1 MSGTAYPESVPPGQ
15 IRRYTFHERVCHWVS
30 AFVYTYCLTTGLA
43 FYTPH
48 LFWMAVVLGGAPTSR
63 FWHPIVGVMF
73 FAVSLWMHSIW
84 RKDMTMGS
92 AADRGWIENIKYYVS
107 NQDERLPAQGRFNPG
122 QKGYYWAMFYGSI
135 FLLLSGLVLWFPEY
149 IPFHLAWIRRIA
161 ILIHEVAA
169 LVTIGAFIIHVY
181 MAVFL
186 MPQGILGM
194 LIGYAPKAWAREHHR
209 LWYDEVTKGQS
220 GNP

>member
-1 MSGTAYPESVPPGQ
+1 M
-15 IRRYTFHERVCHWVS
+15 
-30 AFVYTYCLTTGLA
+30 AFVRCVKIPGADLR
-43 FYTPH
+43 
-48 LFWMAVVLGGAPTSR
+48 GG
-63 FWHPIVGVMF
+63 
-73 FAVSLWMHSIW
+73 
-84 RKDMTMGS
+84 
-92 AADRGWIENIKYYVS
+92 RGN